1 MIPLLRTISGLLLIA
16 VGTIGMALPIIPGIP
31 LLLAGVAV
39 MGRDHRLLRPVFK
52 RIDRWRQRRR
62 ASSSPNHGSD
72 QL

>member
-1 MIPLLRTISGLLLIA
+1 MIPLLRTVSGLLLITVGA
-16 VGTIGMALPIIPGIP
+16 VGMVLPIIPGIP

-52 RIDRWRQRRR
+52 RIDAWRQRRS
-62 ASSSPNHGSD
+62 ASSPNHRSD